1 MSLQITM
8 EVLPQHSQI
17 NNTVECQ
24 LLIAALQPPYLQL
37 QLILQV
43 EQQSQIN
50 KLLKI
55 LRSTDFLAFS
65 KQAQTLTNSSYLFGI
80 IHGSYLFSITLDFGD
95 FYFYSI

>member
-24 LLIAALQPPYLQL
+24 LLIAANQPTYLQL

-50 KLLKI
+50 KLLKT

>member
-1 MSLQITM
+1 M
-8 EVLPQHSQI
+8 EVLHQHSQI

-24 LLIAALQPPYLQL
+24 LLIAAHQVEQ
-37 QLILQV
+37 QAAHQV

-50 KLLKI
+50 KLLKT

-65 KQAQTLTNSSYLFGI
+65 KQAQTLINSSYLFGI

>member
-24 LLIAALQPPYLQL
+24 LLIAAHQPPYLQL
-37 QLILQV
+37 QQILQV

-50 KLLKI
+50 KLLKT

>member
-1 MSLQITM
+1 MLAVKMSLQITM

-50 KLLKI
+50 KLLKT

-65 KQAQTLTNSSYLFGI
+65 KQAQTLTNSSY
-80 IHGSYLFSITLDFGD
+80 
-95 FYFYSI
+95 

>member
-24 LLIAALQPPYLQL
+24 LLIAAHQPPHL

-50 KLLKI
+50 KLLKT

-95 FYFYSI
+95 FYFY